1 MGFIHISL
9 FSFSV
14 VFGFIYF
21 WDPDSGGGAQ
31 EFRWERERERSK
43 SSKREEVVNE
53 TEESTRKKKQTV
65 ESGYVGEQIFL
76 ICRAGQILYKDT
88 LYKRESRYI
97 DSFFGNALFRPLLIV
112 FFGCEDLISWVLC
125 EDSLILI
132 LILILVLT
140 VIVCVIVA
148 RLCVCTERER
158 KIEREIGWERSTARV
173 LRGGMGRDRDRNGGR
188 VRDRDSACVCECGCV
203 WQVTAVYGKCALRWF
218 VQRFH
223 IRQLA
228 VRITWFPGTSSGS
241 SRAGSYD
248 WIPSRML
255 RS

>member
-173 LRGGMGRDRDRNGGR
+173 LRGVWGETETETEAESETGTVPVCASVGVCDRWQLFMANALWDGLYRD
-188 VRDRDSACVCECGCV
+188 
-203 WQVTAVYGKCALRWF
+203 F
-218 VQRFH
+218 
-223 IRQLA
+223 I
-228 VRITWFPGTSSGS
+228 SGS
-241 SRAGSYD
+241 
-248 WIPSRML
+248 
-255 RS
+255 